1 MQSKIKIMK
10 FLSSRNLAV
19 VLLTLGSLSF
29 VKAQEVIKDTVK
41 KAPNTAKNFKG
52 RVKIDG
58 VIATVGD
65 YIILDSDIDKNL
77 IELAASGNAV
87 ENVTRC
93 QMLGKL
99 LEERLYAHHA
109 LQDSIIVSEAEINSM
124 MEEKIGIMLEQS
136 RGSMDDLVKFY
147 KKNSEDEFRRYFF
160 DILKMNKLTSSMT
173 NSIVEKVEITPEE
186 VRNFFVDI
194 PKAELPVISDEVE
207 IAQIVIQPKITKEEK
222 QKVIDK
228 LNEFKRDIAAGS
240 SFYSKA
246 VLYSQDPGSKSNGG
260 YMKVNRK
267 SPLVKEFKEVA
278 FSLDEGQISE
288 PFETEYGFHIIFVE
302 KIRGQDVELRHILIA
317 PKVSEQALKEAK
329 EEIAMIRKKII
340 DGEISFA
347 DAARSSSDEK
357 ETKANGGTLL
367 NPKSLDSKFDMT
379 KLDAVLYGQVSNLKT
394 GEVSLPFLEDDRVKG
409 KIYKLMMVTNRI
421 SSHAVDY
428 SQDYLKIKEFALR
441 DKQITE
447 VAKWTN
453 AKIKETYV
461 KINGEYRNCE
471 FLSNW
476 LKK

>member
-1 MQSKIKIMK
+1 MK
-10 FLSSRNLAV
+10 FISSKKVAV
-19 VLLTLGSLSF
+19 MLFVLGGIF
-29 VKAQEVIKDTVK
+29 FANAQEMVSDTVK
-41 KAPNTAKNFKG
+41 KDPKASNNFVG
-52 RVKIDG
+52 RQKIDG

-77 IELAASGNAV
+77 IEMANSGNDV
-87 ENVTRC
+87 SSVTRC

-99 LEERLYAHHA
+99 LEERMYAHHA
-109 LQDSIIVSEAEINSM
+109 LQDSIVVSDAEINSS
-124 MEEKIGIMLEQS
+124 MEEKIEIMLEQS
-136 RGSMDDLVKFY
+136 RGSIDDLVKFY
-147 KKNSEDEFRRYFF
+147 KKNSEEEFRRYFF
-160 DILKMNKLTSSMT
+160 DILKMNELTKRMT
-173 NSIVEKVEITPEE
+173 NTIIEKVEITPDE

-194 PKAELPVISDEVE
+194 PKSELPVISDEVE
-207 IAQIVIQPKITKEEK
+207 IAQIVIQPEISQVEK

-288 PFETEYGFHIIFVE
+288 PFETEYGFHIVFIE
-302 KIRGQDVELRHILIA
+302 KIKGQDVELRHILMA
-317 PKVSEQALKEAK
+317 PKVSEEALKEAK
-329 EEIAMIRKKII
+329 EEATLIRKKIM
-340 DGEISFA
+340 DGEITFA

-357 ETKANGGTLL
+357 ETRANGGTLL
-367 NPKSLDSKFDMT
+367 NPKSLDTKFDMT

-394 GEVSLPFLEDDRVKG
+394 GEVSLPYLEEDRVKG

-421 SSHAVDY
+421 PSHAVDY

-441 DKQITE
+441 DKQIKE
-447 VAKWTN
+447 IAKWTN
-453 AKIKETYV
+453 AKIKETYI
-461 KINGEYRNCE
+461 KINGEYRSCE
-471 FLSNW
+471 FINNW
-476 LKK
+476 LKS